1 MFYVPLDPDGN
12 PAATTS
18 DPAKLRRGRYDCALL
33 DYWTDQA
40 RQMASAG
47 LDWVAIDSFGDRK
60 DLEVAD
66 AIHNP
71 TQDRYLVPA
80 AWLKP
85 GQPNELT
92 VFDEHGASPSKVKLA
107 H

>member
-1 MFYVPLDPDGN
+1 MHPAGLTKGQWYVNG
-12 PAATTS
+12 
-18 DPAKLRRGRYDCALL
+18 RHVGRYFVAL
-33 DYWTDQA
+33 A
-40 RQMASAG
+40 NG
-47 LDWVAIDSFGDRK
+47 KPV
-60 DLEVAD
+60 
-66 AIHNP
+66 P
-71 TQDRYLVPA
+71 PQDRYLVPA